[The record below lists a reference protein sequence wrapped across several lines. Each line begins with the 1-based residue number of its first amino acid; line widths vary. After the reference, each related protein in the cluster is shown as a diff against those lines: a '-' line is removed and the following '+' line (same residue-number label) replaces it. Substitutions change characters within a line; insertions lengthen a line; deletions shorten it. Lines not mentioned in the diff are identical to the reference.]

1 MILAVIY
8 LLGAIHGGIL
18 ALVLAQKDENKLP
31 NKILASMMIVFSVD
45 LSLAA
50 LQLFGL
56 LKQYTF
62 LIGIDYPVTLLY
74 GPLLYLYVKTMRDG
88 RSILDQY
95 DYLHFIPFCLLVL
108 YMLPFYMEP
117 GWTKINFLANPESVS
132 APYKLDMINH
142 LKITHVLIYIGG
154 VIYMINL
161 YRKKIKN
168 SFSNIEKVKLN
179 WLQYFIGWAVFVAG
193 IGAVINFLPTSSPN
207 ILIGMGEGIYNNVTL
222 LSTTLFVYGIGY
234 MGLYQPEVF
243 TREMEKDISGNI
255 QSNSNRAVKVD
266 EQREQYQKSGLDKR
280 EAQRYAEKLYKTM
293 EEKKLYRNSDLK
305 LSDLAEELDIS
316 SHNLTE
322 VINSYIGKNF
332 YDFVNS
338 YRIEEVKRNITG
350 PGSKDLTLLAVGL
363 NAGFNSKSTFNAVF
377 KKQTG
382 MTPSQFRKQQ
392 QNI

>member
-1 MILAVIY
+1 MIFAVIY

-18 ALVLAQKDENKLP
+18 ALVLAQKGENKLP
-31 NKILASMMIVFSVD
+31 NKILALMMVAFSID
-45 LSLAA
+45 LGMAA

-56 LKQYTF
+56 LEQYTF

-117 GWTKINFLANPESVS
+117 GLTKINFLANAENIDS
-132 APYKLDMINH
+132 PYNLDIINH
-142 LKITHVLIYIGG
+142 FKIVHVLLYIGG
-154 VIYMINL
+154 VIYMINS

-168 SFSNIEKVKLN
+168 SFSNIEKIKLN
-179 WLQYFIGWAVFVAG
+179 WLQYFICGAIFVAG
-193 IGAVINFLPTSSPN
+193 IGAIINFLPTSSPN
-207 ILIGMGEGIYNNVTL
+207 ILIGMGEGIYHNITL

-243 TREMEKDISGNI
+243 TRQMEKDTSGKI
-255 QSNSNRAVKVD
+255 QSNPNTPVKVD

-280 EAQRYAEKLYKTM
+280 GAQRYAEKLYKIM
-293 EEKKLYRNSDLK
+293 EEKKMYRDSDLK
-305 LSDLAEELDIS
+305 LPDLAEELDIS

-338 YRIEEVKRNITG
+338 YRIEEVKRNITDRS
-350 PGSKDLTLLAVGL
+350 SKDLTLLAVGL

-392 QNI
+392 HNI